1 MKLSIRETLKNAL
14 IICNNAG
21 VRLTEKRKRTLYIL
35 LDLNKPISAYEFIE
49 EYKRKYNEAITAMSA
64 YRMLNFLVNENLAHK
79 LQSVNKYTACSHI
92 NCNHGHGLQQFLIC
106 DSCDQVDEI
115 LVSKQSMEKLTH
127 KIEETGFLLNNKEL
141 EFHGTCQTCQTIT

>member
-1 MKLSIRETLKNAL
+1 MKSSIGETLKNAL

-35 LDLNKPISAYEFIE
+35 LELNRPISAYEFIE

-127 KIEETGFLLNNKEL
+127 KIEKTGFLLNNKEL